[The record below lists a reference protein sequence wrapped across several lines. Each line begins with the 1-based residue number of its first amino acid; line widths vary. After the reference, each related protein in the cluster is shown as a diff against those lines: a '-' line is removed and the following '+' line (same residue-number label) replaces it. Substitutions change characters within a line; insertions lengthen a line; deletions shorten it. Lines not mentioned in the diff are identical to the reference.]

1 MKNKYCPN
9 GNYWEEVSSIFDTET
24 YMFCDCN
31 KCNGK
36 MYVLRARDVT
46 KKVSP
51 DVIKRVRSDAKLQDI
66 RQKINKNNMEEV
78 EKILN

>member
-1 MKNKYCPN
+1 
-9 GNYWEEVSSIFDTET
+9 
-24 YMFCDCN
+24 
-31 KCNGK
+31 